1 MTEREAFA
9 ALQAEN
15 VRLVALLE
23 SHGIAWHAPPATAWQ
38 AAPTASVP
46 EPAPWPPGPGLST
59 AEKVALFRRLFR
71 GRTDVYPVR
80 WEGKTSGKSGY
91 APACANEWRAG
102 VCEKPRIKCG
112 DCSHRL
118 LVPLSDS
125 VIYDHLVGKQTV
137 GVYPLL
143 EDDTCHFLA
152 VDFDEA
158 DWQQDAQAFMQS
170 CDELGV
176 PVALEISRSGQGAHA
191 WVFFAGCVSA
201 RDARRLGTAI
211 ISHTCARTRQLKLAS
226 YDRLFPNQ
234 DTMPKGGF
242 GNLIALPLQKLPRE
256 SGFSVFVDATL
267 RPHSDQWAYLAA
279 IQPMAPH
286 DIEPTILRA
295 TGGVHPLDVTFIDDE
310 DLATPWKRQCS
321 TSTKL
326 AGTMPQAL
334 TVTLANLV
342 YFEKSALAQ
351 ALANRLIRLA
361 AFQNPEFYKAQAMR
375 MSVWDKPRVIG
386 NAENYPQ
393 HIALPRGCLDAA
405 LALLKDNG
413 IRCNLQDER
422 FAGEPIQADFIG
434 TLRPDQEHAV
444 AAMLKHDA
452 GVLCAPTAFGKTVT
466 AAAII
471 ARRRVN
477 TLVLVHR
484 TELLKQW
491 QERLQAFL
499 GVGKVVVGAI
509 GGGKANPTGMIDIA
523 VMQSLSR
530 QGDVNALVENY
541 GQIVVDECHHVGAA
555 SFDAILKRTKAKFV
569 LGLTATPIRRDGQQP
584 IIFMQ
589 CGPIRHTA
597 ARPAGAPHDLEVVP
611 RSRFARIDL
620 AATAGIQDVFRHLA
634 NDLART
640 QAIAAEAAAAF
651 EQGRKVLVLTER
663 SEHLEAIRQ
672 ALIAQGP
679 APFVL
684 HGRMSKQQRAAL
696 ITEMETLPPEAPRIL
711 LATGKLVGEGFDHP
725 PLDTLVLA
733 MPVSW
738 KGTLQQYAC
747 RLHREHA
754 SKADVRIIDFVDTGH
769 PALLRMWE
777 KRQRGYRAMGYRV
790 GVDASDG
797 RASMEDVE
805 VPGLVPSEQL
815 FAGQE
820 AAAGVANGLGP

>member
-1 MTEREAFA
+1 MTEREAFE

-15 VRLVALLE
+15 ARLVALLE
-23 SHGIAWHAPPATAWQ
+23 SHGIAWYAPPAALIS
-38 AAPTASVP
+38 SVPAP
-46 EPAPWPPGPGLST
+46 EPASPGPSLST

-125 VIYDHLVGKQTV
+125 VIYDHLAGKQTV

-170 CDELGV
+170 CNALGV
-176 PVALEISRSGQGAHA
+176 PAALEISRSGQGAHA
-191 WVFFAGCVSA
+191 WVFFAGRVSA

-256 SGFSVFVDATL
+256 RGCSVFVDATL
-267 RPHSDQWAYLAA
+267 RPYGDQWAYLAT
-279 IQPMAPH
+279 IPPMAPH

-310 DLATPWKRQCS
+310 DLATPWRRQSS

-334 TVTLANLV
+334 TVTAANLI
-342 YFEKSALAQ
+342 YFEKSVLPQ

-375 MSVWDKPRVIG
+375 MSVWDKPRVMG

-413 IRCNLQDER
+413 IRCDLQDER
-422 FAGEPIQADFIG
+422 FDGESIQADFVG
-434 TLRPDQEHAV
+434 TLRPDQEQAV

-471 ARRRVN
+471 ARRGVN

-499 GVGKVVVGAI
+499 GVGKGVVGTI
-509 GGGKANPTGMIDIA
+509 GGGKAKPCGMIDIA

-530 QGDVNALVENY
+530 QGEVNALVENY

-555 SFDAILKRTKAKFV
+555 SFDAILKRTNAKFV

-597 ARPAGAPHDLEVVP
+597 ARPVGAPHDLEVVP
-611 RSRFARIDL
+611 RSRFALIDMP
-620 AATAGIQDVFRHLA
+620 TSAGIQDVFRQLA

-640 QAIAAEAAAAF
+640 EAIAVEAAAAF
-651 EQGRKVLVLTER
+651 DQGRKVLVLTER
-663 SEHLEAIRQ
+663 TEHLEAIRQ
-672 ALIAQGP
+672 ALIAQAP

-684 HGRMSKQQRAAL
+684 HGRMSKKQRAAL
-696 ITEMETLPPEAPRIL
+696 IAELDMLPPEAPRIL

-738 KGTLQQYAC
+738 QGTLQQYAG

-790 GVDASDG
+790 GVEASNG
-797 RASMEDVE
+797 QASMADVE
-805 VPGLVPSEQL
+805 VPGLVPFEQL
-815 FAGQE
+815 FTGQV
-820 AAAGVANGLGP
+820 AAAGAANGLGP

>member
-1 MTEREAFA
+1 M
-9 ALQAEN
+9 
-15 VRLVALLE
+15 
-23 SHGIAWHAPPATAWQ
+23 
-38 AAPTASVP
+38 
-46 EPAPWPPGPGLST
+46 
-59 AEKVALFRRLFR
+59 
-71 GRTDVYPVR
+71 
-80 WEGKTSGKSGY
+80 
-91 APACANEWRAG
+91 
-102 VCEKPRIKCG
+102 
-112 DCSHRL
+112 
-118 LVPLSDS
+118 PLSDS
-125 VIYDHLVGKQTV
+125 VIYDHLAGKQTV

-143 EDDTCHFLA
+143 EDDSCYFLA
-152 VDFDEA
+152 VNFDEA
-158 DWQQDAQAFMQS
+158 DWQQDAQAFIQT
-170 CDELGV
+170 CNELGV
-176 PVALEISRSGQGAHA
+176 PAALEISRSGQGAHA
-191 WVFFAGCVSA
+191 WVFFAGRVSA

-242 GNLIALPLQKLPRE
+242 GNLIALPLQKHPRE
-256 SGFSVFVDATL
+256 SGYSVFVDAAL
-267 RPHSDQWAYLAA
+267 RPHADQWAYLASV
-279 IQPMAPH
+279 QPMAPH
-286 DIEPTILRA
+286 DIEPTILLA

-310 DLATPWKRQCS
+310 DLAAPWKRQAS

-334 TVTLANLV
+334 TVTLANLI
-342 YFEKSALAQ
+342 YFEKSALPQ

-393 HIALPRGCLDAA
+393 HIALPRGCLDPA

-413 IRCNLQDER
+413 IRCDLQDER
-422 FAGEPIQADFIG
+422 FAGEPIQADFVG
-434 TLRPDQEHAV
+434 TLRPDQEQAV

-471 ARRRVN
+471 ARRGVN
-477 TLVLVHR
+477 TLVLVYR

-499 GVGKVVVGAI
+499 GVGKGVVGI
-509 GGGKANPTGMIDIA
+509 IGGGGKAKPTGMIDIA
-523 VMQSLSR
+523 VMQSLSL

-541 GQIVVDECHHVGAA
+541 GQIVVDECHHVGAT

-597 ARPAGAPHDLEVVP
+597 AKPVGAPHDLDVVP

-620 AATAGIQDVFRHLA
+620 PTTAGIQDVFRHLA
-634 NDLART
+634 NDMART
-640 QAIAAEAAAAF
+640 EAIAVEAAAAF

-663 SEHLEAIRQ
+663 TEHLEAIRQ
-672 ALIAQGP
+672 ALIAQAPAP
-679 APFVL
+679 APFLL
-684 HGRMSKQQRAAL
+684 HGRMSKKQRAAL
-696 ITEMETLPPEAPRIL
+696 ITELETLPPAAPRIL
-711 LATGKLVGEGFDHP
+711 MATGKLVGEGFDHP

-738 KGTLQQYAC
+738 KGTLQQYAG

-769 PALLRMWE
+769 RALLRMWE
-777 KRQRGYRAMGYRV
+777 KRQRGYRAMGYRM
-790 GVDASDG
+790 GLDASDG
-797 RASMEDVE
+797 QTSMEDVE
-805 VPGLVPSEQL
+805 VPRLVPSEQL

-820 AAAGVANGLGP
+820 AAADMAAGLGP